1 MRTAL
6 AATVLA
12 ALALGA
18 CSPTAPKGVSKEALD
33 TAVGDAIGD
42 PNTCVLIG
50 KAGSGQ
56 TVYQYGTHVSC
67 GKAWPVCAGA
77 DSRTPQ
83 ALLKDTARAGAP
95 LQASCRSNAD
105 GSRGVGWSAGPVEG
119 HTDLV
124 YVAVMEG
131 ASTPPGVIIA
141 DKLKSAFRRAGL

>member
-1 MRTAL
+1 MRTPF

-12 ALALGA
+12 ALALCA
-18 CSPTAPKGVSKEALD
+18 CSPTAPKGISKEALD
-33 TAVGDAIGD
+33 TAVSGAIGD

-56 TVYQYGTHVSC
+56 AVYQYGTHVTC

-77 DSRTPQ
+77 DNRTPQ
-83 ALLKDTARAGAP
+83 ALLKETARAGAP

-141 DKLKSAFRRAGL
+141 DKLKSAFKRAGL